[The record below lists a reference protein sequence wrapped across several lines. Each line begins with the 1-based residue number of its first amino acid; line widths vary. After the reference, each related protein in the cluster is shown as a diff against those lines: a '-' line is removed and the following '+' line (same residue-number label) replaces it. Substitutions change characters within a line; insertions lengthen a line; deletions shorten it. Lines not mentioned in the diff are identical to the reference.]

1 MDTMEHLKNKKAQ
14 DIFVES
20 WSNEFFGRS
29 VFEPVKSKQMKL
41 KEEIIKE
48 ENSLRHTISQNKLN
62 VVDFFDL
69 QNIKVSKNKFM
80 DLQILICDDGEN
92 SIDY

>member
-1 MDTMEHLKNKKAQ
+1 MENLKNKKAQ
-14 DIFVES
+14 DLFVES
-20 WSNEFFGRS
+20 WSNEFFGGS

-41 KEEIIKE
+41 KQ

-62 VVDFFDL
+62 VIDFFDL

-80 DLQILICDDGEN
+80 DLQILICDDEN
-92 SIDY
+92 SNDY